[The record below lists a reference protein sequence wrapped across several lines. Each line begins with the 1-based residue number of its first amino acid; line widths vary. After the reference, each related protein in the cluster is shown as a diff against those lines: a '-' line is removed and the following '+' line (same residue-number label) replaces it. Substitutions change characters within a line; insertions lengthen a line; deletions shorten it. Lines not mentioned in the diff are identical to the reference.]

1 MTALTGWHRSVRVRY
16 TAGNLSSP
24 TGLDGVNSRRRAG
37 CRRYNCLA
45 TLKRPVL
52 AVGCCYAAAIGLLL
66 ATRHIV
72 FRLSDNVRREPER
85 RHRRSGVTSLWFST
99 PKIEACRPEQTG
111 QCALPLQCYLSTS
124 VHRRSTTRSRSV
136 FDCQNHVPA
145 SSGSTKPRSACSS
158 SRSTCSRGSP

>member
-16 TAGNLSSP
+16 AAGNLSSS
-24 TGLDGVNSRRRAG
+24 TDADGQMGRPVCA
-37 CRRYNCLA
+37 RRYNCLA

-52 AVGCCYAAAIGLLL
+52 AVGCCYAAALGLLL
-66 ATRHIV
+66 AAWHIA

-111 QCALPLQCYLSTS
+111 QCALPLQGYLSAS
-124 VHRRSTTRSRSV
+124 AHRRSTTRSRSV